1 VSDVPVPQIRYHRWG
16 AEPPEHAWYWN
27 AVGSMADLIGMAL
40 RSHGIYVVQTKEKY
54 GDARVYIGSRDDED
68 TALSRVE
75 DRRAY
80 REVYAAA
87 LAAAPML
94 RSAILDGSDYP
105 DLASG
110 ELDPEEEL

>member
-1 VSDVPVPQIRYHRWG
+1 MSDVPQIRYHRWG
-16 AEPPEHAWYWN
+16 TEPPEHAWYWN

-54 GDARVYIGSRDDED
+54 GDARVYIGARDDED
-68 TALSRVE
+68 TVLSRVE

-87 LAAAPML
+87 VAAAPML
-94 RSAILDGSDYP
+94 RSAILDGADYP

-110 ELDPEEEL
+110 ELDPEENL